1 MDNGGSYMS
10 EEFKKSVLENLVD
23 SDREIHFCCSGAIPT
38 VSPKLSVGGQSAFQV
53 PISKMT
59 AEKIITYAR
68 QAPFGKGEGTFVDT
82 RIRNVWELLPDQF
95 ELRNPE
101 WDIVVHKI
109 VDQVRH
115 AMRLKDYDVS
125 AHLYRLL
132 VYEKG
137 GFFLPHRD
145 GEKMDRMVATLVI
158 TLPCKHSGGEL
169 IVRHEG
175 KEVILE
181 TERAATKRGI
191 NFTAFYA
198 DCKHEVKPVRSGHRV
213 SLVYNLAA
221 KPMTLTSKRNS
232 SIGSTQSTDS
242 AWQSEALAL
251 EGLAGAFAHWPT
263 DITKAV
269 IVLDH
274 RYTSRGVAP
283 DLLKGTDREKAKQ
296 IFEAARQAN
305 CNCYLTLLTR
315 EEKGDADYYE
325 EIGETFYSRDTEW
338 DEHGRSD
345 KRNVKP
351 MPMNELYEH
360 STTVDG
366 WIDASGRRASLGAT
380 NVQPHEII
388 STAAWDSLTP
398 SREEVNG
405 YLGNEGLTIDRWYH
419 RAAMVV
425 WPAGAELQLLC
436 DQGLSI
442 GLSELQ
448 KRIKLMGKSS
458 APKREA
464 LRDEACELASIIVER
479 WALQK
484 ADAEDLLKQDI
495 FAELDKLDAAEIAAE
510 YMSNVLTKHDHPC
523 NAANLVEFG
532 QRYGWEQLEIG
543 LQEWFKNSTP
553 HTIFRDL
560 DFAIVFHEE
569 MERAK
574 APADIAETLVEVITA
589 QVCGRIALSQEFTSH
604 WRSTESP
611 VKLSVRV
618 FDLLIATR
626 SASGLAAWVA
636 FLQQQEAHYPIRTIQ
651 FDLLGQVVEKVL
663 SLRNKKSDFDQAGH
677 TEIRRWIDVLI
688 AFFESATQTEPQAP
702 TDWARE
708 CKTRCTCAN
717 CAEVNRFLLSSTQ
730 PTYRF
735 RSLKQDREHVE
746 YCLRSAD
753 ADVNCTTDRTGS
765 PQSLIITKTNGSYHK
780 KLRVY
785 HEDQQKLTAAKEAK
799 KVLCPTN

>member
-1 MDNGGSYMS
+1 MS
-10 EEFKKSVLENLVD
+10 EEFKQSVIKNLVD
-23 SDREIHFCCSGAIPT
+23 SDREIYFCCSGDIPII
-38 VSPKLSVGGQSAFQV
+38 SPKLTVGGQSVFQL
-53 PISKMT
+53 PLSTMT
-59 AEKIITYAR
+59 VEKIITYAR

-82 RIRNVWELLPDQF
+82 RVRNVWELLPDQF

-101 WDIVVHKI
+101 WDGVVHKI

-115 AMRLKDYDVS
+115 SMRLIDYDVS

-145 GEKMDRMVATLVI
+145 GEKMDHMVATLVI

-175 KEVILE
+175 NAVLLD
-181 TERAATKRGI
+181 TERAASKRGI

-198 DCKHEVKPVRSGHRV
+198 DCEHEVKPVRSGHRV
-213 SLVYNLAA
+213 SLVYNLVA
-221 KPMTLTSKRNS
+221 KPSAHSTKRNFLV
-232 SIGSTQSTDS
+232 GSNESTDT
-242 AWQSEALAL
+242 ACQSEALAL
-251 EGLAGAFAHWPT
+251 RGLASVFAHWPKE
-263 DITKAV
+263 ITKAV

-274 RYTSRGVAP
+274 RYTSRGVAA

-305 CNCYLTLLTR
+305 CTCYLALLTR

-325 EIGETFYSRDTEW
+325 PIGAKFYSRDTEW
-338 DEHGRSD
+338 DEEGRSGN
-345 KRNVKP
+345 KNVKP
-351 MPMNELYEH
+351 MPMNELYEF

-366 WIDASGRRASLGAT
+366 WIDASGTRASLGVAK
-380 NVQPHEII
+380 VEPHEII
-388 STAAWDSLTP
+388 STSDWDSLTP
-398 SREEVNG
+398 SREEVSG

-425 WPAGAELQLLC
+425 WPAGADLQLLC
-436 DQGLSI
+436 DRGLAI

-448 KRIKLMGKSS
+448 KWIKLMSKSS
-458 APKREA
+458 AAKREI
-464 LRDEACELASIIVER
+464 LLDEACELASIIVER
-479 WALQK
+479 WAVQK
-484 ADAEDLLKQDI
+484 ADAPDLLKQDI
-495 FAELDKLDAAEIAAE
+495 FAELDQLDAAEIAAE
-510 YMSNVLTKHDHPC
+510 YMSSVLTKHDHPC

-569 MERAK
+569 MKRAK
-574 APADIAETLVEVITA
+574 APADIAETLVELLSS
-589 QVCGRIALSQEFTSH
+589 QVCDRIALSHEFTTNWKSEE
-604 WRSTESP
+604 RRM
-611 VKLSVRV
+611 KLSVRV
-618 FDLLIATR
+618 FQVLISTR
-626 SASGLAAWVA
+626 SANGLRAWVS
-636 FLQQQEAHYPIRTIQ
+636 FLQQQEVKYPIRTIQ
-651 FDLLGQVVEKVL
+651 YDLLGQVVEKVL
-663 SLRNKKSDFDQAGH
+663 SLRNKKSDLDQACL
-677 TEIRRWIDVLI
+677 TEICRWIDVLI

-702 TDWARE
+702 TDWTRE

-746 YCLRSAD
+746 SCLRSAD

-765 PQSLIITKTNGSYHK
+765 PQTLILTKTNGSYHK

-785 HEDQQKLTAAKEAK
+785 HEDQQKLTAAKNAK
-799 KVLCPTN
+799 QVLCQTN

>member
-1 MDNGGSYMS
+1 MS

-23 SDREIHFCCSGAIPT
+23 SDRDIHFCCSGDISII
-38 VSPKLSVGGQSAFQV
+38 SPKLSVGGQSAFQL

-82 RIRNVWELLPDQF
+82 RVRNVWELLPDQF

-101 WDIVVHKI
+101 WDAVVHKI
-109 VDQVRH
+109 VDHVRH
-115 AMRLKDYDVS
+115 SMRLKDSDVS

-175 KEVILE
+175 KEVILD

-198 DCKHEVKPVRSGHRV
+198 DCEHEVKPVSSGHRV
-213 SLVYNLAA
+213 SLVYNLVANPIA
-221 KPMTLTSKRNS
+221 HTSKRNS
-232 SIGSTQSTDS
+232 LISSIESTDS
-242 AWQSEALAL
+242 ACQSETLAL
-251 EGLAGAFAHWPT
+251 EGLASVFAHWPKE
-263 DITKAV
+263 ITKAV

-274 RYTSRGVAP
+274 RYTSRGVSAE
-283 DLLKGTDREKAKQ
+283 LLKGTDREKAKQ
-296 IFEAARQAN
+296 IFDAARQAN
-305 CNCYLTLLTR
+305 CACYLTLLTR
-315 EEKGDADYYE
+315 AEKGDADYYE
-325 EIGETFYSRDTEW
+325 TIGEKFYSRDTEW
-338 DEHGRSD
+338 DEEGRSG

-366 WIDASGRRASLGAT
+366 WIDSSGTRASLGVAK
-380 NVQPHEII
+380 VEPREII
-388 STAAWDSLTP
+388 STADWDSLTP
-398 SREEVNG
+398 SREEVSG

-425 WPAGAELQLLC
+425 WPAGADLQLLC
-436 DQGLSI
+436 DRGLSI

-448 KRIKLMGKSS
+448 KWITLIGKSS
-458 APKREA
+458 AAKQEV
-464 LRDEACELASIIVER
+464 LRDEACELAGIIVQR
-479 WALQK
+479 WAVQK
-484 ADAEDLLKQDI
+484 ADAPDLLKQDI
-495 FAELDKLDAAEIAAE
+495 FAELDQLDAAEIAAE
-510 YMSNVLTKHDHPC
+510 YMSTVLTKHDHPC
-523 NAANLVEFG
+523 NAPNLVEFG

-569 MERAK
+569 MKRAK
-574 APADIAETLVEVITA
+574 APADIAETLVELLTA
-589 QVCGRIALSQEFTSH
+589 QVCDRIAPSHEFTTNWGSEKI
-604 WRSTESP
+604 R

-618 FDLLIATR
+618 FQALISTR
-626 SASGLAAWVA
+626 SSNGLRAWVS
-636 FLQQQEAHYPIRTIQ
+636 FLQQQEARYPIRTLQ
-651 FDLLGQVVEKVL
+651 YGLLSEIVENAL
-663 SLRNKKSDFDQAGH
+663 SLGNNKSDVDQSSL
-677 TEIRRWIDVLI
+677 TEIRRWIDALI
-688 AFFESATQTEPQAP
+688 AFFESATISEPQAP
-702 TDWARE
+702 IDWTRE
-708 CKTRCTCAN
+708 SKIFCTCAN

-730 PTYRF
+730 PMYRF
-735 RSLKQDREHVE
+735 RSLKTDREHVE
-746 YCLRSAD
+746 SHLRLAE
-753 ADVNCTTDRTGS
+753 ADVNCTTDRAGS
-765 PQSLIITKTNGSYHK
+765 PQTLIIAKTDASYQK
-780 KLRVY
+780 KLVVY
-785 HEDQQKLTAAKEAK
+785 HEDQQKLTATIKAK
-799 KVLCPTN
+799 KVLCQMN

>member
-1 MDNGGSYMS
+1 MS
-10 EEFKKSVLENLVD
+10 EEFKNAVLENLVD

-38 VSPKLSVGGQSAFQV
+38 VSPKLSIGGQGAFQV
-53 PISKMT
+53 PLSKMT

-82 RIRNVWELLPDQF
+82 RVRNVWELLPDQF

-101 WDIVVHKI
+101 WDAVVHKI

-115 AMRLKDYDVS
+115 AMRLKEYDVS

-145 GEKMDRMVATLVI
+145 GEKMDRMVATLVV
-158 TLPCKHSGGEL
+158 TLPCKHSGGKL

-175 KEVILE
+175 KEVMLD

-213 SLVYNLAA
+213 SLVYNLVS
-221 KPMTLTSKRNS
+221 KPMAVTSKRNS
-232 SIGSTQSTDS
+232 SIGSIQSTVS
-242 AWQSEALAL
+242 AWQSEAFAL
-251 EGLAGAFAHWPT
+251 EGLAGVFAHWPT

-274 RYTSRGVAP
+274 RYTSRGVAIE
-283 DLLKGTDREKAKQ
+283 LLKGTDREKAKQ
-296 IFEAARQAN
+296 IFEAAQQAN
-305 CNCYLTLLTR
+305 CACYLTLLTR

-325 EIGETFYSRDTEW
+325 DFKETFYSRDTEW

-366 WIDASGRRASLGAT
+366 WIDANGKKTSLGVA

-398 SREEVNG
+398 SREEVSG

-425 WPAGAELQLLC
+425 WPSGADLQLLC
-436 DQGLSI
+436 DRGLSV
-442 GLSELQ
+442 GLSELR

-458 APKREA
+458 ATKREA
-464 LRDEACELASIIVER
+464 SRDEACELASIIVER

-484 ADAEDLLKQDI
+484 ADAEDLLKQDV
-495 FAELDKLDAAEIAAE
+495 FAELDQLDAAGIAAV
-510 YMSNVLTKHDHPC
+510 YMSQVLTKQDHPC
-523 NAANLVEFG
+523 NAPNLVRFG

-560 DFAIVFHEE
+560 DFALVFHQK
-569 MERAK
+569 MKRAK
-574 APADIAETLVEVITA
+574 APADIAETLVELLTA
-589 QVCGRIALSQEFTSH
+589 QVCGRIALQSCLT
-604 WRSTESP
+604 
-611 VKLSVRV
+611 V
-618 FDLLIATR
+618 
-626 SASGLAAWVA
+626 
-636 FLQQQEAHYPIRTIQ
+636 
-651 FDLLGQVVEKVL
+651 
-663 SLRNKKSDFDQAGH
+663 
-677 TEIRRWIDVLI
+677 IRRWIDVLI

-702 TDWARE
+702 SDWTRE

-717 CAEVNRFLLSSTQ
+717 CGEVNSFLLSSTQ
-730 PTYRF
+730 STYRF
-735 RSLKQDREHVE
+735 RSLKPDREHVE
-746 YCLRSAD
+746 SCLRSAD
-753 ADVNCTTDRTGS
+753 ADVNCSTDRAGS
-765 PQSLIITKTNGSYHK
+765 PQSLVIAKTDASYRK
-780 KLRVY
+780 KLEVY
-785 HEDQQKLTAAKEAK
+785 HEDQQKLTATIKDK